1 MGLDSISMNNISKC
15 KNKKELWLFVLTIAL
30 LFLSVL
36 FPAFIHYNDSTYIII
51 LLVGV
56 LSMYLIKEDNS
67 RLWFVFIGI
76 ITSFI
81 SYCIS
86 TYVQYGKLE
95 LTIPFILRGFVL
107 WRLSFFLVGVS
118 VGYIFSR
125 GLNLKLN
132 GGLKWGLI
140 NIITSLIIV
149 PFLIPIIRP
158 IYILTFLFFI
168 FSIVNG
174 VLSNRNNIFKNFGLF
189 MIPLFL
195 YTLVF
200 FVIDRTIFSKTEIF
214 YPLINIISVS
224 MVGTIIGYLLGKNKR
239 VRIALN
245 VDKYGENEN

>member
-1 MGLDSISMNNISKC
+1 MNNISKY

-36 FPAFIHYNDSTYIII
+36 FPAFIRYNDSTYIII

-56 LSMYLIKEDNS
+56 LSMYLIKDDNS

-86 TYVQYGKLE
+86 TYIQYGKLE
-95 LTIPFILRGFVL
+95 LTIPFVLRGFVL

-125 GLNLKLN
+125 SFNLKLN

-140 NIITSLIIV
+140 NMTTSLVVV

-158 IYILTFLFFI
+158 IYTLTFLFFI

-174 VLSNRNNIFKNFGLF
+174 TLSDKNNVFKNFGFF

-200 FVIDRTIFSKTEIF
+200 FVVDRSIFLKIENF
-214 YPLINIISVS
+214 YPFFNVISVS
-224 MVGTIIGYLLGKNKR
+224 IVGTIIGYFIGKRKR
-239 VRIALN
+239 NRTVVNSDNFGKHEI
-245 VDKYGENEN
+245 